1 MFYLHSLKFPALML
15 YIFTGD
21 HDRIFHVFFAVDHFC
36 GYAIVLHNQ
45 LISFTK
51 PLIICLAL
59 LECFL
64 CQNRCSIRGNI
75 LLHPLLGGNCLFVI
89 THPGCHV
96 MIPDNIQHVFLCPGN
111 HGIRICICLFSD
123 CCSYFCSSGFFAISF
138 PSASTDI
145 TLLLE
150 LFQTGVTEAFN
161 TAICLFSPTYSL
173 LYPGCICKDVWLL

>member
-1 MFYLHSLKFPALML
+1 M
-15 YIFTGD
+15 
-21 HDRIFHVFFAVDHFC
+21 FFAVDHFG
-36 GYAIVLHNQ
+36 GYAIMLHNQ

-123 CCSYFCSSGFFAISF
+123 CCSYFCSSGFFCNQFSF
-138 PSASTDI
+138 CIYRHYAVVGTLPDRCHRSIQHCDLSVLTDI
-145 TLLLE
+145 
-150 LFQTGVTEAFN
+150 
-161 TAICLFSPTYSL
+161 
-173 LYPGCICKDVWLL
+173 

>member
-1 MFYLHSLKFPALML
+1 MFYLHSLKFPALMP
-15 YIFTGD
+15 YIFAGN

-111 HGIRICICLFSD
+111 HGIRICICLFPIVAVIFAVPD
-123 CCSYFCSSGFFAISF
+123 FFAISF